1 MAYTLG
7 TVILLALI
15 YLVIIVKKYSAVA
28 DVSQP
33 QIKHLKQQ
41 IKKLVDG
48 LEAETKLARSARLR
62 VEDAK
67 VGVSDIKMDISTTQ
81 KEMSEEKQREGQLE
95 MGRYKKEFKRKS

>member
-1 MAYTLG
+1 MAYPLG

-15 YLVIIVKKYSAVA
+15 YLIVTVKKYFAIA

-33 QIKHLKQQ
+33 QIKRLKQQ
-41 IKKLVDG
+41 IAKLVDG

-67 VGVSDIKMDISTTQ
+67 VAVSDIKMEISTTQ
-81 KEMSEEKQREGQLE
+81 KDMSEEKQREGQLE